1 MGKNGNPT
9 GGRGTKHHCPG
20 KSGWVGD
27 ESPGGC
33 DEDHI
38 GNMYYCKKHEMPC
51 RNGCEGRAH
60 LKNQDGCL
68 KCKQRFIREATKE
81 KEAKKNQEEVEKGK
95 EDEAFWNPGKGRKR

>member
-38 GNMYYCKKHEMPC
+38 GNM
-51 RNGCEGRAH
+51 
-60 LKNQDGCL
+60 
-68 KCKQRFIREATKE
+68 EAKKE
-81 KEAKKNQEEVEKGK
+81 KEAKKNQEVVEKGK
-95 EDEAFWNPGKGRKR
+95 EDEAFWNPGKGRKK

>member
-1 MGKNGNPT
+1 MKIT
-9 GGRGTKHHCPG
+9 SAICTTARSTR
-20 KSGWVGD
+20 
-27 ESPGGC
+27 
-33 DEDHI
+33 
-38 GNMYYCKKHEMPC
+38 C

-95 EDEAFWNPGKGRKR
+95 EDEAFWNPGKGRKK

>member
-60 LKNQDGCL
+60 LKKPGRLSEVQAKIYKGS
-68 KCKQRFIREATKE
+68 KE
-81 KEAKKNQEEVEKGK
+81 GKGGK
-95 EDEAFWNPGKGRKR
+95 EEPGRS